1 MDAGL
6 KHQLSNLT
14 DREKV
19 KFNRQLLIYLL
30 FLVVSIIFW
39 YLNALSKEYTTVI
52 NYPVKYE
59 DFPKG
64 KVLVS
69 DLPEK
74 LEIKVK
80 GFGFTILRSKL
91 TSYIKPIILP
101 INIFRLDIKRKDNQ
115 YIYYLLSRY
124 TKEWI
129 GNQLGSEL
137 QLISLLPDTLFF
149 KFTDVID
156 KKIPVQLVSKL
167 NFAKQFM
174 QNGKILIQPDSI
186 VVSGPQVILDTL
198 KVISTYKLE
207 LKGIKDT
214 ITKEVNLFP
223 IPKIS
228 YDTKNVFI
236 TIPAVKY
243 TEMVL
248 NIPIESVNVPDSLK
262 LKTFPAYISL
272 SCWVG
277 ISDYDKMTPFMFR
290 ASVDYKI
297 LKNNPSNKVKIN
309 LTKIPPMVI
318 NITYHPKSVEYII
331 EK

>member
-30 FLVVSIIFW
+30 FLVLSIIFW

-52 NYPVKYE
+52 NYPIKYE

-69 DLPEK
+69 DLPEE
-74 LEIKVK
+74 LQIKVK

-91 TSYIKPIILP
+91 TSYLDPIILP
-101 INIFRLDIKRKDNQ
+101 INIFRLDIQRKDNQ
-115 YIYYLLSRY
+115 YIFYLLSRY

-129 GNQLGSEL
+129 GNQLGSEI
-137 QLISLLPDTLFF
+137 QLVSVLPDTLFF
-149 KFTDVID
+149 KFTDVVD
-156 KKIPVQLVSKL
+156 KKLPVQLVSKL
-167 NFAKQFM
+167 DFAKQFM
-174 QNGKILIQPDSI
+174 LNGKIIIHPDSI
-186 VVSGPQVILDTL
+186 IVSGPQVMIDTL
-198 KVISTYKLE
+198 KVISTNE
-207 LKGIKDT
+207 LYVKGIKDT
-214 ITKEVNLFP
+214 ITKEIGLFP
-223 IPKIS
+223 ISKIS
-228 YDTKNVFI
+228 FDTKNVSV

-262 LKTFPAYISL
+262 LKTFPAFISL
-272 SCWVG
+272 SCWVSL
-277 ISDYDKMTPFMFR
+277 SDYDKMTPFMFR

-309 LTKIPPMVI
+309 LTKIPTMVN
-318 NITYHPKSVEYII
+318 NITYHPKSVEFII

>member
-101 INIFRLDIKRKDNQ
+101 INIFRLDIQRKDNQ

-137 QLISLLPDTLFF
+137 QLVSLLPDTLFF

-167 NFAKQFM
+167 HFAKQFM

-228 YDTKNVFI
+228 YNKKNVSI